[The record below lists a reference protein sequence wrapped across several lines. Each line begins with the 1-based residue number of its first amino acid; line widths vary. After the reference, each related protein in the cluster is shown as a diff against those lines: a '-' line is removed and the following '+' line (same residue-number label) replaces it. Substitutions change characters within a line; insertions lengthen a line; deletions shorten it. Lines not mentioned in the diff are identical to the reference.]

1 MENGV
6 NGTGTHQH
14 ENGEQVEGLYRVS
27 VLFGVDDGMLCV
39 CVCVCV
45 AGWREG

>member
-39 CVCVCV
+39 CV